1 MNGSVTMVSA
11 LRIVSV
17 VDPDYNAKMEV
28 MKLDALMVIYRRS
41 TRLIAVLCMYM

>member
-1 MNGSVTMVSA
+1 MVSA
-11 LRIVSV
+11 LRSVSV

-28 MKLDALMVIYRRS
+28 MKMDALVIYRRS